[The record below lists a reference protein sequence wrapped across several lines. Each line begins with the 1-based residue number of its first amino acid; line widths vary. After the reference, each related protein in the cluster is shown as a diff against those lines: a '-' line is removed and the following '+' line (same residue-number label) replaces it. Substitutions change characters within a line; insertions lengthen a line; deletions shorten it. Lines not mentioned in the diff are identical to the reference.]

1 MGFSLFEE
9 SKRVH
14 KHVECTEDFY
24 RELYEL
30 FEIARSWYLRAE
42 KNHMKTEYFIE
53 LFERSHNYID
63 CDSARCKNSRQM
75 VLGIIGT
82 LFRDKK
88 CVAIIKEKEDFTHQE
103 IIELYL
109 HHVGTGM
116 QVVYNKKSFTLTL
129 GCQLSDRQMDLLVE
143 LVQSHN
149 IFDLASESDVRSML
163 CGLLNCNVGVSVRV
177 KNVRNVAILF
187 DAMAQYHLINNNWQY
202 VMGEGRFLNRI
213 QKDGTEK
220 HITSSCLSSSLSRVR
235 RNSTLTAS
243 QYAICKSVEQILRA
257 E

>member
-1 MGFSLFEE
+1 M
-9 SKRVH
+9 
-14 KHVECTEDFY
+14 
-24 RELYEL
+24 
-30 FEIARSWYLRAE
+30 
-42 KNHMKTEYFIE
+42 
-53 LFERSHNYID
+53 
-63 CDSARCKNSRQM
+63 
-75 VLGIIGT
+75 
-82 LFRDKK
+82 
-88 CVAIIKEKEDFTHQE
+88 AIIKEKEDFTQQE

-149 IFDLASESDVRSML
+149 IFNLASESDVRSML

-202 VMGEGRFLNRI
+202 VMGKGRFLNRI

-220 HITSSCLSSSLSRVR
+220 HITSSCLSSSLSRII
-235 RNSTLTAS
+235 RNVSMTAS
-243 QYAICKSVEQILRA
+243 QYAICKSIEQILR
-257 E
+257 EE